1 MIDIETCKTI
11 HRQMILSFRD
21 RDLRSFWHR
30 DDAAKIRPDLR
41 ARIRRRLDALNA
53 ASRPDDLNIP
63 GFNFHPLRGKPQRYT
78 IHVNGPWCI
87 TFAWDGDNATQVDL
101 EQYH

>member
-1 MIDIETCKTI
+1 
-11 HRQMILSFRD
+11 MILSFRN
-21 RDLRSFWHR
+21 RDLRAFWR
-30 DDAAKIRPDLR
+30 LDDAAKVRPDLR

-63 GFNFHPLRGKPQRYT
+63 GFNFHSLRGKPQRYT